1 MQNEEYMIND
11 YGEII
16 TKDSLIE
23 EIQSLLNHLKS
34 SQTTILNPN
43 IMKSLDITNLNTI
56 RDNLLKKSGNEI
68 ENNLEWLHSL
78 KNKH

>member
-1 MQNEEYMIND
+1 MIND